1 MKLGRTAS
9 GVFALLFLTSCSSTF
24 LYNQLDW
31 LIPWYVDDY
40 VDLTGPQKKSLK
52 QQLQPLLRWH
62 RKEELARYL
71 DLLAGI
77 EEDLAAPL
85 NGSTLQGWVDAAS
98 LAGER
103 LEQRMLPLA
112 FELGEQLS
120 DAQMTEFL
128 ESLWDKQTELEEEF
142 LERDD
147 AAYIEESYENFAE
160 NLREFLGRLSA
171 EQKLLL
177 QDAAVSLQRFDDAW
191 LTERRA
197 WLELLQRVLSERRDD
212 WQQQIADAMA
222 DRQQM
227 QSPQY
232 RDIYLRN
239 QQIILQAVA
248 EVLNSRTEKQSNHL
262 QEELDILRR
271 SLQKLIA
278 LAD

>member
-1 MKLGRTAS
+1 MKLGRTFS

-40 VDLTGPQKKSLK
+40 VDLTGPQKKNLK

-85 NGSTLQGWVDAAS
+85 AGSTVQGWVDAAS
-98 LAGER
+98 VAGER
-103 LEQRMLPLA
+103 LEQHMLPLA
-112 FELGEQLS
+112 FEVGEQLS
-120 DAQMTEFL
+120 DAQMANFL
-128 ESLWDKQTELEEEF
+128 EGLWDKQAELEEEF

-147 AAYIEESYENFAE
+147 AAYIEESYENFEE
-160 NLREFLGRLSA
+160 NLREFLGRLNA

-177 QDAAVSLQRFDDAW
+177 QEAAASLLRFDDAW
-191 LTERRA
+191 LAERRA

-212 WQQQIADAMA
+212 WQQQIVDAMA

-232 RDIYLRN
+232 RDIYLHN
-239 QQIILQAVA
+239 QLIILQAVA
-248 EVLNSRTEKQSNHL
+248 EVLNSRTEKQGTHL
-262 QEELDILRR
+262 QEELDQLRR

>member
-1 MKLGRTAS
+1 MKLGRTFS

-24 LYNQLDW
+24 IYNQLDW

-52 QQLQPLLRWH
+52 QQLQPLLHWH

-85 NGSTLQGWVDAAS
+85 DGSTLQGWVDAAS

-103 LEQRMLPLA
+103 LEQHMLPLA
-112 FELGEQLS
+112 FEVGEQLS
-120 DAQMTEFL
+120 DAQMADFL
-128 ESLWDKQTELEEEF
+128 ESLWDKQAELEEEF

-147 AAYIEESYENFAE
+147 AAYIEESYENFEE
-160 NLREFLGRLSA
+160 NLREFLGRLNA
-171 EQKLLL
+171 EQKLLV
-177 QDAAVSLQRFDDAW
+177 QEAAASLQRFDDAW
-191 LTERRA
+191 LAERRA

-212 WQQQIADAMA
+212 WQQQIVDAMA

-248 EVLNSRTEKQSNHL
+248 DVLNSRTEKQSTHL
-262 QEELDILRR
+262 QEELDQLRR

>member
-1 MKLGRTAS
+1 MIFGRTFS
-9 GVFALLFLTSCSSTF
+9 GVLALLFLTSCSSTF

-40 VDLTGPQKKSLK
+40 VDLTRPQKKSLK

-62 RKEELARYL
+62 RKEELAIYL

-77 EEDLAAPL
+77 EQDLAAPL
-85 NGSTLQGWVDAAS
+85 DGAIVQGWINGVS

-103 LEQRMLPLA
+103 LEQHMLPLA

-120 DAQMTEFL
+120 DAQMAGFL
-128 ESLWDKQTELEEEF
+128 ESLWDRQADLEEEF

-147 AAYIEESYENFAE
+147 EAYIEESYENFE
-160 NLREFLGRLSA
+160 DNLREFLGRLSA
-171 EQKLLL
+171 QQKSLLRE
-177 QDAAVSLQRFDDAW
+177 AAASLQRFDDAW
-191 LTERRA
+191 LAERRA
-197 WLELLQRVLSERRDD
+197 WLVLLQRVLSERRDD
-212 WQQQIADAMA
+212 WQQQIVDAMA

-232 RDIYLRN
+232 RDIYLHN

-248 EVLNSRTEKQSNHL
+248 DVLNSRTVKQSAHL
-262 QEELDILRR
+262 HKELDGWRR
-271 SLQKLIA
+271 GFQKLIA
-278 LAD
+278 QAD